1 MTLID
6 QLHANPLVQLKHW
19 FDEAVAKKLPEA
31 NAMALATA
39 TSEGRPSLRIV
50 LCKSIDEDAVVF
62 FTNYNSRK
70 GQELIQ
76 NPWAA
81 LAFHWPELGRQIRLE
96 GHVERASRQASESY
110 FHSRPR
116 GSQIGAWASEQSKR
130 IENYSDL
137 TKRYSDLEAEFAGK
151 DIPCPPHWGG
161 FRLVPDVCEFW
172 LSMPS
177 RLHDRIMYRP
187 VVNGWTKEQV
197 SP

>member
-6 QLHANPLVQLKHW
+6 QLHANPLVQLQHW

-39 TSEGRPSLRIV
+39 TTGGRPSLRIV

-96 GHVERASRQASESY
+96 GSVERASRQDSESY
-110 FHSRPR
+110 FRSRPR
-116 GSQIGAWASEQSKR
+116 GSQQSKR
-130 IENYSDL
+130 LENYTDL
-137 TKRYSDLEAEFAGK
+137 GKRYADLEAEFAGK
-151 DIPCPPHWGG
+151 EIPCPLHWGG
-161 FRLVPDVCEFW
+161 FRLIPDLCEFW

-177 RLHDRIMYRP
+177 RLHDRICYRP
-187 VVNGWTKEQV
+187 NGSEWMKEQV

>member
-6 QLHANPLVQLKHW
+6 QMHANPLVQLQHW
-19 FDEAVAKKLPEA
+19 VDEAVAKKLPEA

-39 TSEGRPSLRIV
+39 TTGGRPSLRIV

-96 GHVERASRQASESY
+96 GSVERASRQDSESY
-110 FHSRPR
+110 FRSRPR
-116 GSQIGAWASEQSKR
+116 GSQIGAWASQQSKR
-130 IENYSDL
+130 LENYTDL
-137 TKRYSDLEAEFAGK
+137 GKRYADLEAEFAGK
-151 DIPCPPHWGG
+151 EIPCPLHWGG
-161 FRLVPDVCEFW
+161 FRLIPDLCEFW

-177 RLHDRIMYRP
+177 RLHDRICYRP
-187 VVNGWTKEQV
+187 NGSEWMKEQV